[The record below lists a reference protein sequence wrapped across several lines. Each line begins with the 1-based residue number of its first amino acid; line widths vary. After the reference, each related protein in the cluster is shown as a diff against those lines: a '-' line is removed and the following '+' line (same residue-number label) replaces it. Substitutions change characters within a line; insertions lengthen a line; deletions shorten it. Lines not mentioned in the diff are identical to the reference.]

1 MNKNL
6 ISIAAFA
13 ILTLAWLAFGA
24 ALIFNPAIL
33 DIVWQSFRGWPL
45 VVQLVVGLLVFPVA
59 LGFWIWESSWPL
71 LLRLLLVIG
80 LGAATVYTFFPRR
93 SKIA

>member
-1 MNKNL
+1 MNRNL
-6 ISIAAFA
+6 ISIAAFG
-13 ILTLAWLAFGA
+13 ILTLAWLTFGA

-33 DIVWQSFRGWPL
+33 DTVWQSFRGWPL
-45 VVQLVVGLLVFPVA
+45 VVQLVVGLLVLPVA

-71 LLRLLLVIG
+71 LLRLLLVVG

>member
-6 ISIAAFA
+6 ISMAAFA
-13 ILTLAWLAFGA
+13 ILALAWLAFGA

-33 DIVWQSFRGWPL
+33 DTVWQSFRGWPL
-45 VVQLVVGLLVFPVA
+45 VVQLVVGLLVLPVA
-59 LGFWIWESSWPL
+59 LGLGVWESSWPL
-71 LLRLLLVIG
+71 ALRLLVVVG

-93 SKIA
+93 SQIA

>member
-1 MNKNL
+1 MRGKVENKET
-6 ISIAAFA
+6 SS
-13 ILTLAWLAFGA
+13 GA

-33 DIVWQSFRGWPL
+33 DTVWQSFRGWPL
-45 VVQLVVGLLVFPVA
+45 AVQLVVGLLVLPVA
-59 LGFWIWESSWPL
+59 LGFWIWESTWPL
-71 LLRLLLVIG
+71 LLRLLVVIG

>member
-1 MNKNL
+1 MNRNL

-33 DIVWQSFRGWPL
+33 DAVWQSFRGWPL
-45 VVQLVVGLLVFPVA
+45 VVQLVVGLLVLPVA
-59 LGFWIWESSWPL
+59 LGLGIWESSWPL
-71 LLRLLLVIG
+71 ALRLILVIG
-80 LGAATVYTFFPRR
+80 LGVATVYTFFPRR